1 VIEAFLASI
10 LLMSCLA
17 LVPAPSTMKNP
28 MGNLVST
35 ANNVLLSLDN
45 NGHLATIIDSRNWT
59 TLKNCVESALP
70 LTTWFN
76 LTVFD
81 QEMNTLNP
89 FPLCNAGAVNDKVV
103 SIDYVCVSQ
112 NSNYTIYV
120 LRLQLSEI
128 GST

>member
-1 VIEAFLASI
+1 
-10 LLMSCLA
+10 MSSLA
-17 LVPAPSTMKNP
+17 LVPAPASNVKNP
-28 MGNLVST
+28 TGNLVST
-35 ANNVLLSLDN
+35 ANNVLLSLDST
-45 NGHLATIIDSRNWT
+45 GHLATIVDSRNWT
-59 TLKNCVESALP
+59 ALKESVESALP

-89 FPLCNAGAVNDKVV
+89 YPISNAGVVNDKVV
-103 SIDYVCVSQ
+103 STDYICVSQ